1 MPHDITYMCNL
12 KNTKKTVNII
22 KQKQNK
28 TKKQTHRYRE
38 QTRGYQ
44 WREEIGE
51 GQYRCRGL
59 KGMS

>member
-12 KNTKKTVNII
+12 KNTQKTVNII

-38 QTRGYQ
+38 QTFVYTVMRCETFCGI
-44 WREEIGE
+44 WRAYSEM
-51 GQYRCRGL
+51 C
-59 KGMS
+59 